1 MSYTEYMN
9 RKKAAAPVIL
19 DVRPKMDASTYT
31 RHQRVVAAANVYAPT
46 KKVVG
51 NINEMRMSSTRDN
64 SSVKAGVQVTLATGY
79 GGDVPDG
86 STFSDYAA
94 GRAAEMDYK
103 NGPIIGRVLM
113 NSNDAT
119 SIRKCNP
126 PIAEPSST
134 ISGAFAA
141 NNVPKTA
148 SQLTRDRL
156 ACYERQGEPHTDPN
170 TPLERGVTQFVDD
183 TISLNTGT
191 FRIGT
196 GNHKTT
202 GSTVQSSNAVTNGCP
217 SAIHSYP
224 AIAPRATWSP
234 RPTKGAGGLFVPSI
248 TRDQPRKVGAAIAR
262 PKYVESH
269 HGNDF
274 NVNPRRVPTE
284 YQIPAGAPAHLKIND
299 TLRTV

>member
-19 DVRPKMDASTYT
+19 DVRPKMDASTFT
-31 RHQRVVAAANVYAPT
+31 RHQRVTASANVYAPT
-46 KKVVG
+46 KSVVG
-51 NINEMRMSSTRDN
+51 NINEMRTSMGRDN
-64 SSVKAGVQVTLATGY
+64 NSVKAGVQVTVATGQ
-79 GGDVPDG
+79 GGRVPDG
-86 STFSDYAA
+86 STFSDYKAGVAA
-94 GRAAEMDYK
+94 DMDYR
-103 NGPIIGRVLM
+103 NGPIIGRVTM
-113 NSNDAT
+113 NVSGGLT
-119 SIRKCNP
+119 GCIVIP
-126 PIAEPSST
+126 EPT
-134 ISGAFAA
+134 PAKVA
-141 NNVPKTA
+141 KTA

-202 GSTVQSSNAVTNGCP
+202 GSTVQSSNSVTNGCP

-224 AIAPRATWSP
+224 AIAPRASWNP
-234 RPTKGAGGLFVPSI
+234 RPTKGAGGLVVPSL
-248 TRDQPRKVGAAIAR
+248 TPVDHQRKVGAAIAR

-274 NVNPRRVPTE
+274 NVNPRRVPTRFH
-284 YQIPAGAPAHLKIND
+284 IPAGAPAHLKIND
-299 TLRTV
+299 PKPTV